1 MFTRMLFTLVHYPN
15 IAGGQIDQ
23 FRKKYDPQVH
33 LILPHITLMFP
44 LPEVVGEDHLIHHLE
59 SVLWGWQP
67 FPLHLRGIRISPD
80 GHVFLLIQEGK
91 AGLIRLHDQIYTGL
105 LTDYL
110 REDIPFIPHLTLGV
124 SNKASND
131 PERILWEA
139 KHLAID
145 CHCVLDKLH
154 LLKINADRSK
164 IVWSREFSLAA

>member
-1 MFTRMLFTLVHYPN
+1 MLFALVHYPN
-15 IAGGQIDQ
+15 IDGGQIIDQ

-33 LILPHITLMFP
+33 LIPPHITLMFP

-59 SVLWGWQP
+59 SALWGWQP
-67 FPLHLRGIRISPD
+67 FPLHLHGIQISPD

-131 PERILWEA
+131 RERILWEA